1 MKNIRL
7 NELKKLLND
16 PKLKPL
22 IDVATFMLITVV
34 FHYLWW
40 GGLVQWLSGMEWFN
54 AFRDFMTWLVFT
66 QAAWFNTHILGL
78 EFNTTATT
86 LIFPGSGYVEV
97 AESCAGTKQF
107 YQIIVLFLLIR
118 GPWKHKVWYI
128 PAALLLMHLVNV
140 VRIIVLS
147 WVVIHYT
154 KQWDFIH
161 EWILR
166 PFFYVV
172 IFAEWY
178 LWIEFFAVRTTK
190 IPNEVST

>member
-1 MKNIRL
+1 MKRSVL
-7 NELKKLLND
+7 QTCKYLLGN
-16 PKLKPL
+16 PTLRPL
-22 IDVATFMLITVV
+22 IDVATFMLITLV

-40 GGLVQWLSGMEWFN
+40 GGLVQWLEGMEWFTN
-54 AFRDFMTWLVFT
+54 FREFMTRLVFV
-66 QAAWFNTHILGL
+66 QAAWFNMHILGL
-78 EFNTTATT
+78 EFTTTATT

-118 GPWKHKVWYI
+118 GPWKHKAWYI
-128 PAALLLMHLVNV
+128 PAAILLMHLVNV
-140 VRIIVLS
+140 FRIIVLS

-178 LWIEFFAVRTTK
+178 IWIEFFALRTTK
-190 IPNEVST
+190 TDLDVSK